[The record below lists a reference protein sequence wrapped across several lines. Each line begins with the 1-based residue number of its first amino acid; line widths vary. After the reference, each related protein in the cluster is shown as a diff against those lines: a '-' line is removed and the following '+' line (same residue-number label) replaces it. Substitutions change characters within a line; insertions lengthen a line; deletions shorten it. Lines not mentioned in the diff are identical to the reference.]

1 MPAAQK
7 RQRRVSIVAIML
19 SVSLVLTACIIFYAY
34 ALFDRYQGF
43 AGDMLAANGD
53 VLELTYVRDHLEAM
67 DASVRRMLSAT
78 DEERAEYERDYREEY
93 LQAQQR
99 LTAMKADAQGQAYDH
114 LRDISNM
121 FASYN
126 EEYAVYQR
134 QFALNREEIYL
145 RSSYDELKQIA
156 RYIRDEL
163 SEATSHFLNISKG
176 ETELALKRITDSHR
190 WLLLMVAGCVALC
203 VGTLIG
209 MTLIIARPIAALKR
223 RMERYTQTQSDTG
236 ETYEHLQLS
245 EIYDITQTYLYLIRE
260 IGNKHALEMELYRQQ
275 MHNIEIKSL
284 LDRSE
289 LKMLQMQMNPHFL
302 FNTLNSNHVLA
313 QLGDFE
319 QTSSM
324 IERLSGI
331 LRYSMRSQK
340 RFVSLREECA
350 IIADYVA
357 IQRVRFE
364 DRIDYV
370 QEVPGSL
377 LSAQIPCMILQP
389 LVENAI
395 LHGFEDLNAGG
406 RITLR
411 AQKEDGGL
419 RIRVLDNGRGMPEEL
434 VERIMR
440 PASDAPD
447 GGGYGIGLDN
457 VLRRMALL
465 YGDGN
470 VRIESAPGEGTSV
483 ELFFPNA
490 GEDPVSHAP

>member
-1 MPAAQK
+1 
-7 RQRRVSIVAIML
+7 
-19 SVSLVLTACIIFYAY
+19 
-34 ALFDRYQGF
+34 
-43 AGDMLAANGD
+43 
-53 VLELTYVRDHLEAM
+53 
-67 DASVRRMLSAT
+67 
-78 DEERAEYERDYREEY
+78 
-93 LQAQQR
+93 
-99 LTAMKADAQGQAYDH
+99 
-114 LRDISNM
+114 
-121 FASYN
+121 
-126 EEYAVYQR
+126 
-134 QFALNREEIYL
+134 
-145 RSSYDELKQIA
+145 
-156 RYIRDEL
+156 
-163 SEATSHFLNISKG
+163 
-176 ETELALKRITDSHR
+176 
-190 WLLLMVAGCVALC
+190 MVAGCVALC

-236 ETYEHLQLS
+236 ETYEQLQLS

-302 FNTLNSNHVLA
+302 FNTLNSIHVLA

-490 GEDPVSHAP
+490 GEDPAGHAP

>member
-1 MPAAQK
+1 M
-7 RQRRVSIVAIML
+7 
-19 SVSLVLTACIIFYAY
+19 
-34 ALFDRYQGF
+34 
-43 AGDMLAANGD
+43 
-53 VLELTYVRDHLEAM
+53 
-67 DASVRRMLSAT
+67 
-78 DEERAEYERDYREEY
+78 
-93 LQAQQR
+93 
-99 LTAMKADAQGQAYDH
+99 
-114 LRDISNM
+114 
-121 FASYN
+121 
-126 EEYAVYQR
+126 
-134 QFALNREEIYL
+134 
-145 RSSYDELKQIA
+145 
-156 RYIRDEL
+156 
-163 SEATSHFLNISKG
+163 
-176 ETELALKRITDSHR
+176 
-190 WLLLMVAGCVALC
+190 
-203 VGTLIG
+203 
-209 MTLIIARPIAALKR
+209 
-223 RMERYTQTQSDTG
+223 
-236 ETYEHLQLS
+236 QLS

-275 MHNIEIKSL
+275 KHNIEIKSL

-302 FNTLNSNHVLA
+302 FNTLNSIHVLA

-490 GEDPVSHAP
+490 GEDPASHAP

>member
-1 MPAAQK
+1 
-7 RQRRVSIVAIML
+7 
-19 SVSLVLTACIIFYAY
+19 
-34 ALFDRYQGF
+34 
-43 AGDMLAANGD
+43 
-53 VLELTYVRDHLEAM
+53 
-67 DASVRRMLSAT
+67 
-78 DEERAEYERDYREEY
+78 
-93 LQAQQR
+93 
-99 LTAMKADAQGQAYDH
+99 
-114 LRDISNM
+114 
-121 FASYN
+121 
-126 EEYAVYQR
+126 
-134 QFALNREEIYL
+134 
-145 RSSYDELKQIA
+145 
-156 RYIRDEL
+156 
-163 SEATSHFLNISKG
+163 
-176 ETELALKRITDSHR
+176 
-190 WLLLMVAGCVALC
+190 MVAGCVALC

-302 FNTLNSNHVLA
+302 FNTLNSIHVLA

-490 GEDPVSHAP
+490 GEDPASHAP

>member
-1 MPAAQK
+1 M
-7 RQRRVSIVAIML
+7 
-19 SVSLVLTACIIFYAY
+19 
-34 ALFDRYQGF
+34 
-43 AGDMLAANGD
+43 
-53 VLELTYVRDHLEAM
+53 
-67 DASVRRMLSAT
+67 
-78 DEERAEYERDYREEY
+78 
-93 LQAQQR
+93 
-99 LTAMKADAQGQAYDH
+99 
-114 LRDISNM
+114 
-121 FASYN
+121 
-126 EEYAVYQR
+126 
-134 QFALNREEIYL
+134 
-145 RSSYDELKQIA
+145 
-156 RYIRDEL
+156 
-163 SEATSHFLNISKG
+163 
-176 ETELALKRITDSHR
+176 
-190 WLLLMVAGCVALC
+190 
-203 VGTLIG
+203 
-209 MTLIIARPIAALKR
+209 
-223 RMERYTQTQSDTG
+223 
-236 ETYEHLQLS
+236 QLS

-302 FNTLNSNHVLA
+302 FNTLNSIHVLA

-490 GEDPVSHAP
+490 GEDHASHAP

>member
-1 MPAAQK
+1 
-7 RQRRVSIVAIML
+7 
-19 SVSLVLTACIIFYAY
+19 
-34 ALFDRYQGF
+34 
-43 AGDMLAANGD
+43 
-53 VLELTYVRDHLEAM
+53 
-67 DASVRRMLSAT
+67 
-78 DEERAEYERDYREEY
+78 
-93 LQAQQR
+93 
-99 LTAMKADAQGQAYDH
+99 
-114 LRDISNM
+114 
-121 FASYN
+121 
-126 EEYAVYQR
+126 
-134 QFALNREEIYL
+134 
-145 RSSYDELKQIA
+145 
-156 RYIRDEL
+156 
-163 SEATSHFLNISKG
+163 
-176 ETELALKRITDSHR
+176 
-190 WLLLMVAGCVALC
+190 MVAGCVALC

-302 FNTLNSNHVLA
+302 FNTLNSIHVLA
-313 QLGDFE
+313 QLGAFE

-490 GEDPVSHAP
+490 GEDPASHAP